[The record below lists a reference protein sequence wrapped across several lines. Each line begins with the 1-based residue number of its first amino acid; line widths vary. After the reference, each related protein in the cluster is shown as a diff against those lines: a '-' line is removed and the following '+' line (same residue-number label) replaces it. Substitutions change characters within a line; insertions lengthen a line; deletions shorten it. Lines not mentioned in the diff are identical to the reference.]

1 MRTMTRRLSL
11 TGAAVVFSVAA
22 AASAF
27 AGVLAIGDEVP
38 DVALSM
44 ADGTDAKLSAHD
56 GKAVVLFFYGAWNK
70 KAPAEA
76 ARVDAIRKGR
86 EKQKLV
92 VIGVARDAKAADA
105 KKFGEDHKLGFAQAA
120 DPKGEL
126 FKRFSEK
133 GLPWVVVLD
142 GKRKLKYSAG
152 GVEEDGIETALTD
165 LLGKRDEKKDSE
177 KEPKKDEKPK

>member
-1 MRTMTRRLSL
+1 MSTMTRRLSL
-11 TGAAVVFSVAA
+11 TGAAVVFSLAA

-27 AGVLAIGDEVP
+27 AGALAIGEDVP
-38 DVALSM
+38 DVTLTM
-44 ADGTDAKLSAHD
+44 ADGTDVKLSAHE

-76 ARVDAIRKGR
+76 ARIDGVRKGR

-133 GLPWVVVLD
+133 GLPWVVVMD
-142 GKRKLKYSAG
+142 AKRKLKYSAG
-152 GVEEDGIETALTD
+152 GVEEDAIETALTD
-165 LLGKRDEKKDSE
+165 LLGKKDEKKDSE

>member
-1 MRTMTRRLSL
+1 MRTMTRRLTL
-11 TGAAVVFSVAA
+11 AGTAVVFTLAA
-22 AASAF
+22 AATAF
-27 AGVLAIGDEVP
+27 AGVLAIGEDVP
-38 DVALSM
+38 DVTLSM

-76 ARVDAIRKGR
+76 ARIDGIRKGR
-86 EKQKLV
+86 AKQKLV
-92 VIGVARDAKAADA
+92 VVGVARDAKAADA

-152 GVEEDGIETALTD
+152 GVDEDGIEGVLTD
-165 LLGKRDEKKDSE
+165 LLGK
-177 KEPKKDEKPK
+177 KEPEKDTKKDEKAK